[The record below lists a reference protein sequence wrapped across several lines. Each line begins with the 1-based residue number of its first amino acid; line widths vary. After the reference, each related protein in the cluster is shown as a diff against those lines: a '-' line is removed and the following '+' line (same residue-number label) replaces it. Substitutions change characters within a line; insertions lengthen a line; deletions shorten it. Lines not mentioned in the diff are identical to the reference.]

1 MVQEVLGD
9 GKGSRPN
16 LVTEE
21 PPGCVLTHFPPLE
34 LLFCFG
40 VLPTSI
46 SCNHYLTIIE
56 HILWW
61 VLNLKELFPRGPAQL
76 PKMPATST
84 PTPPAHF
91 QPNSILSENPWHSPD
106 PEGKAP
112 RAREV
117 GVWRK

>member
-1 MVQEVLGD
+1 MVQEVLGY

-21 PPGCVLTHFPPLE
+21 PPGWVLTRCPALE

-56 HILWW
+56 HILRS